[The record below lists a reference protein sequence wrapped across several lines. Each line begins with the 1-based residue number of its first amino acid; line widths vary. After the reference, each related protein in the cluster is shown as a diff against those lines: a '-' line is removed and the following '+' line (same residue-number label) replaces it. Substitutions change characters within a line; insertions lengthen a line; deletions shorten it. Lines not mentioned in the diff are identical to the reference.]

1 MSGPRILL
9 IARFDDALHA
19 HAAQRRRALER
30 LGCRVRG
37 LDPGNRTG
45 LRDRVFGRDRRTRV
59 LRALEEAAADLVVA
73 IGDPEFDTS
82 LLGEAREVSRAH
94 WVNWFPDDLR
104 TAAAAEA
111 HARDYDQVFAIG
123 SDVAKRLEPK
133 AALPVEV
140 LPFAA
145 DPSIYR
151 PLRSRGWYRANVVF
165 AGRATPRREALLAG
179 LVEFGLAIW
188 GPGWRSTSLRDY
200 CRGELLRTAEYV
212 KAYNGATVAVNIHH
226 RIEGDVTEASCN
238 QRVFELAALGAAQ
251 VVDTRLDLP
260 AHFEPGRD
268 LLTYTTADEL
278 RELVRDLLG
287 DPARV
292 ESLKDNARRAA
303 LARHTYMHRAL
314 LLLDRVAQPTES
326 SG

>member
-1 MSGPRILL
+1 MSGPRVLL

-30 LGCRVRG
+30 LGCRVYG
-37 LDPGNRTG
+37 LDPGNRIG
-45 LRDRVFGRDRRTRV
+45 LKDRVFGRDRRARV
-59 LRALEEAAADLVVA
+59 LRAVDEAAADLVVA
-73 IGDPEFDTS
+73 IGDPDFENGLFE
-82 LLGEAREVSRAH
+82 EARSARRAR
-94 WVNWFPDDLR
+94 WTNWFPDDLR
-104 TAAAAEA
+104 TAATAETRA
-111 HARDYDQVFAIG
+111 HGYDHVFAIG

-133 AALPVEV
+133 AACPVEV

-165 AGRATPRREALLAG
+165 AGLATPRREALLAG

-226 RIEGDVTEASCN
+226 RAEGDEAEASCN
-238 QRVFELAALGAAQ
+238 QRIFELAALGAAQ
-251 VVDTRLDLP
+251 VVDARLDLP
-260 AHFEPGRD
+260 AQFEPDRE
-268 LLTYTTADEL
+268 LLTYTTANEL
-278 RELVRDLLG
+278 RDLVRELLG

-292 ESLKDNARRAA
+292 ESLKANARRAA
-303 LARHTYMHRAL
+303 LGRHTYMHRARR
-314 LLLDRVAQPTES
+314 LLDQALRPKP
-326 SG
+326 